1 MIHKSSRIILGFIS
15 LTALVSCGSGFAKVD
30 ANKVREIVDQYG
42 EAPDFVDNYLSA
54 SIWSSST
61 TGKSTEYKNVLNALK
76 KEYPKVNKTSI
87 PEEDLKDYRMDDD
100 LLDAMIQANYEF
112 YLEGR
117 TITAVCY
124 ETENLQVGD
133 QTYVCNITDMMNFSN
148 LGFATDSTTE
158 ISVTLGEDKVVHRQL
173 FSYSYST
180 TFTVTFKLNGAPED
194 ESNGIYVGGY
204 AESIERGGF
213 AIAPPADPVREGF
226 NFKFWGLSDKAEEAY
241 DFSKEVT
248 SSFTL
253 YAIWEKIA

>member
-61 TGKSTEYKNVLNALK
+61 SGKSTEYKNVLKALE
-76 KEYPKVNKTSI
+76 KEYPKVKKTFI

-100 LLDAMIQANYEF
+100 LLDAMVQDNYEF

-148 LGFATDSTTE
+148 LGFATDSTIE
-158 ISVTLGEDKVVHRQL
+158 ISVTIGEEKAVHRQM
-173 FSYSYST
+173 FTYTYSA
-180 TFTVTFKLNGAPED
+180 TFTVTFNLNGASAD
-194 ESNGIYVGGY
+194 ENPSYVT
-204 AESIERGGF
+204 AESIERGGYLV
-213 AIAPPADPVREGF
+213 APADPVREGYK
-226 NFKFWGLSDKAEEAY
+226 FKFWGLDSKAEEAY
-241 DFSKEVT
+241 DFSQVVT

-253 YAIWEKIA
+253 YAIWEKLAA